1 MRRDTIG
8 VAMPVAFRLPRLKAV
23 VEVLPADALDQ
34 PCAHCRTVGL
44 VSKAAATDR
53 HAFFAVGRKRRQ
65 LNDVSGR
72 MDRIEL
78 RQRHVSERFADKLDQ
93 LVVHDKRAVATA
105 CINERQQPFPRPCRE
120 RADGHKLVEN
130 GADCAPNRLVPQE
143 VFDLPGNPVEIIR
156 LLALLTLVCA
166 PRLAVRNR
174 HGIQL
179 PSLSC
184 RRPVGLVPPGVFFSG
199 IRRLRARAYRIR
211 QQMDIARAA
220 DARAQRELEL
230 KLEQDRRAAE
240 LEAIKRQRLG
250 LETDL
255 YGRQIENAGALG
267 SDLGNL
273 YRQRY
278 IDAVMTPDNTRYGPQ
293 LPFEERRKHIPTEM
307 DSLFGTMGNAI
318 GLSIPGQT
326 PTEIGKG
333 LTGAFPLGDIA
344 SGVIDPATLSGK
356 GDEFFGTPIPY
367 ETPDGKVAY
376 GVTSKSGRF
385 KPIDLPEGS
394 GYLTQTKEIDTGT
407 EIVTV
412 DRFNNELSR
421 RPKENFREAYDK
433 RLGAQQA
440 DIDVELPARRRQ
452 AKASLDLLRE
462 TTGNMVNAAD
472 KALSLTEN
480 NILPVTGAGSG
491 PASILPFTNARDMG
505 PLLDTLGA
513 NTAFQA
519 LQQMRDASKTG
530 GALGAISERELVLLQ
545 STIASLSTAQNE
557 QQLVAAIQRIRDQVQ
572 SSLRRVEQAYLEEF
586 GGDTTNT
593 TVAPDGDAPA
603 APPPAAFGGSR
614 IFFDPTTGDFQ

>member
-1 MRRDTIG
+1 
-8 VAMPVAFRLPRLKAV
+8 MPVKFI
-23 VEVLPADALDQ
+23 EDN
-34 PCAHCRTVGL
+34 GL
-44 VSKAAATDR
+44 GSVFAAAMR
-53 HAFFAVGRKRRQ
+53 GR
-65 LNDVSGR
+65 
-72 MDRIEL
+72 
-78 RQRHVSERFADKLDQ
+78 
-93 LVVHDKRAVATA
+93 
-105 CINERQQPFPRPCRE
+105 
-120 RADGHKLVEN
+120 
-130 GADCAPNRLVPQE
+130 
-143 VFDLPGNPVEIIR
+143 GNPRDE
-156 LLALLTLVCA
+156 AD
-166 PRLAVRNR
+166 
-174 HGIQL
+174 
-179 PSLSC
+179 
-184 RRPVGLVPPGVFFSG
+184 
-199 IRRLRARAYRIR
+199 AYRIR
-211 QQMDIARAA
+211 QQMDLARTA

-240 LEAIKRQRLG
+240 LEEIKRRRLG

-255 YGRQIENAGALG
+255 FGQQLENSTALG
-267 SDLGNL
+267 GDLGNL

-278 IDAVMTPDNTRYGPQ
+278 IDAEMTPDNTRYGPQ
-293 LPFEERRKHIPTEM
+293 QPFEERRQHIPAEM

-333 LTGAFPLGDIA
+333 LSGAFSLGDIA
-344 SGVIDPATLSGK
+344 SGRVDPAALSGK
-356 GDEFFGTPIPY
+356 GDEYFGTPIPF
-367 ETPDGKVAY
+367 ETQDGKVAY
-376 GVTSKSGRF
+376 GITSKGGRF
-385 KPIDLPEGS
+385 KPIELPAGS
-394 GYLTQTKEIDTGT
+394 DYLTQTKEIDTGT

-421 RPKENFREAYDK
+421 RPKENFQEAYDT
-433 RLGAQQA
+433 RMGTQQA

-472 KALSLTEN
+472 EAIALTKD

-491 PASILPFTNARDMG
+491 LASILPGTNARDMG

-557 QQLVAAIQRIRDQVQ
+557 DQLVRAIDRVKNQVQ

-586 GGDTTNT
+586 GEQGNV
-593 TVAPDGDAPA
+593 TVDPA
-603 APPPAAFGGSR
+603 AQQPEGAR
-614 IFFDPTTGDFQ
+614 RLRWDDQTGTFQ